1 VSPRRVLVADD
12 QPTTRRGLRAFLS
25 ALPGVEWVGE
35 AANGCEAANLVTEC
49 QPDVVLMDAR
59 MPEMGGIEATRRIK
73 SQTPTVKVIMLT
85 MYGEYR
91 AEALAAGADSFLV
104 KGGPFEALRNA
115 ICNAGSG
122 AI

>member
-1 VSPRRVLVADD
+1 MPPRRVLVADD
-12 QPTTRRGLRAFLS
+12 QQATRRGLRAFLA

-35 AANGCEAANLVTEC
+35 ATNGYEAMRLAAEC

-59 MPEMGGIEATRRIK
+59 MPEMGGVEAMRQIK

-85 MYGEYR
+85 MYDEYR

-104 KGGPFEALRNA
+104 KGEPFGPLKNA
-115 ICNAGSG
+115 ICNA
-122 AI
+122 